1 MDHVIIGTRR
11 SPLAIWQADFVRAAL
26 EKAWP
31 ALGVELKALTTTG
44 DRATGQAAQ
53 EAATK
58 GLFTRE
64 IELALLEGSID
75 LAVHSLKDLPTEM
88 TEGLHLAAV
97 PPREDPADALVAKNK
112 WTLESLPQG
121 AKILCGSQRRAA
133 QLLARR
139 KDLRVLP
146 IHGNV
151 GTRIR
156 KLDDGDAD
164 ATILACAGLTRL
176 DLTGRITQRLD
187 PQDFLPAAGQGA
199 LAVQIRT
206 DDRRMS
212 ELTSPLDHAPS
223 RLAVT
228 AERAFL
234 AGLGGGCRLPTGAY
248 GRFGSDGE
256 LLLTGLAARPDG
268 SLLLKRTVSISC
280 RDIPAAEAM
289 GLELARRLLAEGAD
303 EILRQAGSDGPPSGE
318 ERT

>member
-1 MDHVIIGTRR
+1 MDRVIIGTRR
-11 SPLAIWQADFVRAAL
+11 SPLAIWQADFVRSAL

-31 ALGVELKALTTTG
+31 ALRVERKAIATTG
-44 DRATGQAAQ
+44 DRATGQAAR
-53 EAATK
+53 EAATQ

-64 IELALLEGSID
+64 IELALLEGTID
-75 LAVHSLKDLPTEM
+75 LAVHSLKDLPTAM
-88 TEGLHLAAV
+88 PDGLHLAAV

-121 AKILCGSQRRAA
+121 AKILCGSQRRAS

-139 KDLRVLP
+139 GDLRMLP

-156 KLDDGDAD
+156 KLDDSDAA

-176 DLTGRITQRLD
+176 DLAGRITQRLD

-199 LAVQIRT
+199 LAIQTRT
-206 DDRRMS
+206 DDGRLS
-212 ELTSPLDHAPS
+212 GLTCPLDHGPS
-223 RLAVT
+223 RLAVA

-234 AGLGGGCRLPTGAY
+234 AGLGGGCRLPAGAY
-248 GRFGSDGE
+248 GRFGADGE

-268 SLLLKRTVSISC
+268 SLLLQRTLSVSC
-280 RDIPAAEAM
+280 RDIPAAEAL
-289 GLELARRLLAEGAD
+289 GAELARQLLAKGAN
-303 EILRQAGSDGPPSGE
+303 EILRQAGGDGSPSGQD
-318 ERT
+318 RT